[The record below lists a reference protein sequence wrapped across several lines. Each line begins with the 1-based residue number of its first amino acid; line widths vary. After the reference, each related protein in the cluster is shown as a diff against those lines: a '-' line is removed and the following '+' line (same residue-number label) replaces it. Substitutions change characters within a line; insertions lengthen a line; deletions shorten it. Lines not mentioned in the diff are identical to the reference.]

1 MSAPTARERAYR
13 ELKRRILQNE
23 APPGSQYLESALAES
38 LSVSRTPVR
47 EAAIRLAKEGLVEI
61 RPRHG
66 ILVLPVSARDM
77 AEIYELLTE
86 LESLAARRVAA
97 RKPGARDLAELERA
111 TEEMAAALQDDDL
124 ERWAA
129 ADARFHDGLV
139 ALCGN
144 RRLQEAYATYRDQAQ
159 RTRMLTLRLRPK
171 PVQSMKDHAALL
183 KALKRGDAEAAASCH
198 RQHRERAGKLLTDL
212 LSAMGMD

>member
-1 MSAPTARERAYR
+1 MSAPTARERAYA

-38 LSVSRTPVR
+38 LGVSRTPVR

-66 ILVLPVSARDM
+66 ILVLPLSARDM

-97 RKPGARDLAELERA
+97 LKPGPRELAELEQA
-111 TEEMAAALQDDDL
+111 TEEMARALKDDDL
-124 ERWAA
+124 EGWAA

-159 RTRMLTLRLRPK
+159 RARMLTLRLRPK

-183 KALKRGDAEAAASCH
+183 KALKRGDAGAAASCH

-212 LSAMGMD
+212 LRSLGMD